1 MDWPVAGLQMRVY
14 IVRTNFRLTLS
25 ALIALTAGM
34 GVTQAYSMNFETA
47 PQKNLVVTVAA
58 DAKLEG
64 AKATITAMTL
74 KGVSF
79 LGDTSLNDEQRA
91 AEFRKLLNDNFD
103 MAAIGRFALG
113 RNWKVATPAQQT
125 EYQKLFKEMI
135 VKTYSRRFKEYNG
148 QKVEVKSAR
157 ADGETDAIVSSV
169 IVPPSGPS
177 VAVDWRVRQVGGG
190 YKVVDILVE
199 GVSMALTQRSD
210 FASVIQRGGGD
221 IEVLLEQLRQK

>member
-1 MDWPVAGLQMRVY
+1 
-14 IVRTNFRLTLS
+14 VRTNFRLTIP
-25 ALIALTAGM
+25 ALLALAVTAGAP
-34 GVTQAYSMNFETA
+34 QAYSMNFEVA
-47 PQKNLVVTVAA
+47 PQQNLLINVAD

-64 AKATITAMTL
+64 AKNMITAMTQ

-91 AEFRKLLNDNFD
+91 AEFRKLLNENFD

-113 RNWKVATPAQQT
+113 RNWKTATPAQQT
-125 EYQKLFKEMI
+125 EYQKLFKDMI

-148 QKVEVKSAR
+148 QEVKVQSAR
-157 ADGETDAIVSSV
+157 ADGETDIIVSST

-177 VAVDWRVRQVGGG
+177 VAVDWRVRQISGG

-210 FASVIQRGGGD
+210 FASVIQRGGGN
-221 IEVLLEQLRQK
+221 IEVLLEQLRQR

>member
-1 MDWPVAGLQMRVY
+1 MKVY
-14 IVRTNFRLTLS
+14 NVRTNFRLTFS
-25 ALIALTAGM
+25 ALIALAAFT
-34 GVTQAYSMNFETA
+34 GVSQAYAMNFEA
-47 PQKNLVVTVAA
+47 VPQKNLFVTVSA

-64 AKATITAMTL
+64 AKNMITAMTQ

-79 LGDTSLNDEQRA
+79 LGDTSLNDDQRA
-91 AEFRKLLNDNFD
+91 AEFRKLLNESFD

-113 RNWKVATPAQQT
+113 RNWKTATPAQQS

-148 QKVEVKSAR
+148 QKVEVKSVR
-157 ADGETDAIVSSV
+157 ADGATDAIVSSV
-169 IVPPSGPS
+169 IIPPSGPE

-210 FASVIQRGGGD
+210 FSSVIQRGGGNID
-221 IEVLLEQLRQK
+221 VLLEQLRQK